1 MVVVDDDSLLSSS
14 NRKTPAKKAKTY
26 TASEQDT
33 IDRLTCRLK
42 SEGHYCQYRKELAD
56 LVKYLDDNVPNLQQ
70 APNTDDHSVHLSTV
84 KKSWCYL
91 AKGNLQNVKQFVWE
105 LAGCGDPDKIERGE
119 KMLRDR
125 GMPRIPQENT
135 KPGTKQERI
144 KACYVM
150 RVLRSIEGEIIDSTH
165 PDFGWEQNIGLHD
178 IVSQESMK
186 QIEKNGQLMFGGK
199 MFQGQVDAGYCP
211 LCLYSSQNHQ
221 TLNNH
226 V

>member
-1 MVVVDDDSLLSSS
+1 MVADDDSPLSSS
-14 NRKTPAKKAKTY
+14 NRKTPAKKAKT
-26 TASEQDT
+26 ASEQDT
-33 IDRLTCRLK
+33 IDRLTCQLK
-42 SEGHYCQYRKELAD
+42 SEGHYCQYKKELAD
-56 LVKYLDDNVPNLQQ
+56 LIKYRDDNVPNLQQ
-70 APNTDDHSVHLSTV
+70 ALNMDDHSAHLSTMK

-91 AKGNLQNVKQFVWE
+91 AKGNLQTIKQFVQD
-105 LAGCGDPDKIERGE
+105 LAGCGDPDKIECGK

-125 GMPRIPQENT
+125 GMPGIPEENIL
-135 KPGTKQERI
+135 PGTKQECI
-144 KACYVM
+144 KARYVM

-165 PDFGWEQNIGLHD
+165 PDFGREQNIGLHD
-178 IVSQESMK
+178 IVSQKSMK

-199 MFQGQVDAGYCP
+199 MFQGQVDARYCP